1 AEDGIR
7 DELVNGVQ
15 TRAPPICRAEEKDM
29 TLKIILAAV
38 TGQDTDAA
46 TLGVATALAR
56 KFNAHIEA
64 LHVKGDPRD
73 AIPFL
78 GEGASGE
85 IGRAS
90 CRERGERAARAR

>member
-1 AEDGIR
+1 
-7 DELVNGVQ
+7 
-15 TRAPPICRAEEKDM
+15 M

-46 TLGVATALAR
+46 TLGVATAIAR
-56 KFNAHIEA
+56 KFSSHIEA

-78 GEGASGE
+78 GEGAS
-85 IGRAS
+85 AS
-90 CRERGERAARAR
+90 